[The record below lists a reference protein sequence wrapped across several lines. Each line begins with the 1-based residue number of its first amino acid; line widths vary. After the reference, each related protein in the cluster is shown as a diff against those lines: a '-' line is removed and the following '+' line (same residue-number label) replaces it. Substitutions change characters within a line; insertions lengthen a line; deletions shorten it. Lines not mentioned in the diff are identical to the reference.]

1 MKTGGDP
8 GGSTAP
14 AVTARGGGIVHDT
27 SIGAYRGKRDVTRTT
42 EPAPAPAIGPAS
54 GGRVSSLV
62 VAHKSR
68 KRG

>member
-1 MKTGGDP
+1 MKRRSD
-8 GGSTAP
+8 GSTAP
-14 AVTARGGGIVHDT
+14 ARGGIVHDT